1 VVHLPGQNNVVFN
14 EDDDLEVVAQRAAN
28 QQTTLTRYFAYNA
41 TNEGSRH
48 VLYTDFPRQHVW
60 KAREK
65 RWAPRQHGAEVV
77 GRMYFVP
84 PMSGER
90 FYLRLLLT
98 VRLGAMS
105 FENLRIVHG
114 IHHPTF

>member
-1 VVHLPGQNNVVFN
+1 VVHLPGQHNVVFN
-14 EDDDLEVVAQRAAN
+14 EDDDLEVVAQCAAS
-28 QQTTLTRYFAYNA
+28 QQITLTGYFAYNA

-65 RWAPRQHGAEVV
+65 RSAPCQRGAEAI

-84 PMSGER
+84 ATFGER
-90 FYLRLLLT
+90 FYLRLLL
-98 VRLGAMS
+98 
-105 FENLRIVHG
+105 I
-114 IHHPTF
+114 I